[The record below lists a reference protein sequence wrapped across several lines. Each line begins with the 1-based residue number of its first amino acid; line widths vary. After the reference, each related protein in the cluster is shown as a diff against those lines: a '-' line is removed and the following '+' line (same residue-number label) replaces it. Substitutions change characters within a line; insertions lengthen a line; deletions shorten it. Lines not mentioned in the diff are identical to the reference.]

1 MSASLKRDPRVLDEL
16 LRTGAVQ
23 RAGQPLAPP
32 RLLSTGFA
40 GLDEALGGGLPRGQ
54 LHEIVAPASAGG
66 TAVLRAALGWSTRSG
81 ELCALIDPD
90 DAFDPRPRDIDL
102 RRLLWVRPRDPAQAL
117 RAAEIALEA
126 RFALVALDMGGTG
139 APPGRIE
146 GVHTVRFAFERR
158 KRPPSDGVWARLARK
173 AEKHGGA
180 LLVLSREAR
189 AGSFSAT
196 TIELERAPARWE
208 GAPRAPGRLLRGA
221 GAVAAVLRSR
231 RGPPS
236 GPVRMRLSAEGT

>member
-1 MSASLKRDPRVLDEL
+1 LKRDPRLLHEL

-23 RAGQPLAPP
+23 RAAEPLGPP
-32 RLLSTGFA
+32 RMLSSGVA
-40 GLDEALGGGLPRGQ
+40 ALDQALGGGLVRGQ
-54 LHEIVAPASAGG
+54 LHEIVGPASAGG
-66 TAVLRAALGWSTRSG
+66 TAVLRAALGLATRAG

-126 RFALVALDMGGTG
+126 RFSLVALDLGGTG

-146 GVHTVRFAFERR
+146 GVHTVRFAFERK
-158 KRPPSDGVWARLARK
+158 KRLPPDGVWARLARK

-180 LLVLSREAR
+180 LLLLSRDAK
-189 AGSFSAT
+189 AGSFSAV

-208 GAPRAPGRLLRGA
+208 GASRSPGRLLRA
-221 GAVAAVLRSR
+221 ASSIGAVTRSR
-231 RGPPS
+231 RVAPS
-236 GPVRMRLSAEGT
+236 GPVRMRFAAETT